1 MGPMDDAVSVGYR
14 LCFSRKHIR
23 VSPPSYF
30 LTFSIIFTSSR
41 LFFITPSRIPSHPP
55 YLSLLSFSLR
65 SNKYDTGIGYKETI
79 NQSTVQIPTAVLVSG
94 RFLRGYL
101 TSRATK
107 LESTSRG
114 FAIQHRICIAEVHFF
129 LFLSLR
135 RIFKYS
141 KMLRLG

>member
-1 MGPMDDAVSVGYR
+1 MFFAQTY
-14 LCFSRKHIR
+14 SRF
-23 VSPPSYF
+23 PTLF

-107 LESTSRG
+107 LESSSRG
-114 FAIQHRICIAEVHFF
+114 FAIQLRICIAEVHFF
-129 LFLSLR
+129 LFFLLWE
-135 RIFKYS
+135 IFKYS